1 MTDESKTL
9 KTAQIIAV
17 VVIIAICYA
26 CYRAG
31 YFSSMTALQRLVN
44 RAGVWGP
51 SVFILLQMVQVVFPI
66 IPGGLSTVAA
76 IAIFGAKWG
85 FVYNYIGIAIG
96 SMLSFSLVRHYGR
109 RFVTFIVPDKTL
121 KKYQHY
127 LDGGKGFDRF
137 FTIAILMPVAPDDL
151 LCMIAGLTKMPRK
164 KFVTIILLCKPV
176 TILEYSLGLS
186 WIFTTIGK
194 LIH

>member
-1 MTDESKTL
+1 MTGESKSL
-9 KTAQIIAV
+9 RNAQIVAV
-17 VVIIAICYA
+17 VLLIFIAYL

-31 YFSSMTALQRLVN
+31 YFSSMAALQRVVN
-44 RAGVWGP
+44 RAGVMGP
-51 SVFILLQMVQVVFPI
+51 TVFILLQTVQVIFPI

-109 RFVTFIVPDKTL
+109 RFVRFIVPEKTL
-121 KKYQHY
+121 DKYQHY

-137 FTIAILMPVAPDDL
+137 FTIAILMPIAPDDL

-164 KFVTIILLCKPV
+164 KFVTIIMLCKPV

-186 WIFTTIGK
+186 WVFTTVGK